1 MVALL
6 VYHSHFLHHHPLM
19 WHCTPESR
27 ASHPQPPL
35 CIATYNIWFDEV
47 HRRARF
53 DAMLDI
59 VLPRGV
65 DPASW
70 PHFVA
75 LQEVVAETAAWLFEV
90 NPAPSFV
97 RWRAGCYTWA
107 SWGGVVAEIHR
118 SEREA
123 SLSKILYPES
133 HALAGFS
140 HPRPLPRD
148 GFAPYDRRNILR
160 VYLPGVAVGTPY
172 FRHVRKL
179 WGAAAHGHGEEHA
192 RVVQH
197 GSRPALSQHC
207 HGALPRQC
215 APRVTHASG
224 YILGNPACAATAV
237 LCIARR
243 ICGRARGWPVVP
255 VGRFQSVQRRRE
267 LFHLRG
273 WWRRPLVRA
282 AAARPGAYV

>member
-1 MVALL
+1 MARRKEGATDGQLNCSDLEGLAQLREAQKPVTLFRWNPETSEWADSKPPQDSKWVCTCTWMGPSRLLAVLMVALL
-6 VYHSHFLHHHPLM
+6 LYHSHFLHHHPLM

-107 SWGGVVAEIHR
+107 SWGGGGCR
-118 SEREA
+118 N
-123 SLSKILYPES
+123 
-133 HALAGFS
+133 
-140 HPRPLPRD
+140 
-148 GFAPYDRRNILR
+148 AP
-160 VYLPGVAVGTPY
+160 
-172 FRHVRKL
+172 
-179 WGAAAHGHGEEHA
+179 
-192 RVVQH
+192 
-197 GSRPALSQHC
+197 
-207 HGALPRQC
+207 
-215 APRVTHASG
+215 
-224 YILGNPACAATAV
+224 
-237 LCIARR
+237 
-243 ICGRARGWPVVP
+243 
-255 VGRFQSVQRRRE
+255 
-267 LFHLRG
+267 
-273 WWRRPLVRA
+273 
-282 AAARPGAYV
+282 